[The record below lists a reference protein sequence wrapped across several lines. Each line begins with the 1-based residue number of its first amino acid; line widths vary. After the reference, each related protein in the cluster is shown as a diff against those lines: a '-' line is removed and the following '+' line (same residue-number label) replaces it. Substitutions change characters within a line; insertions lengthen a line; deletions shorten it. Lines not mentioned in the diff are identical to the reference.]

1 MKGAHYNIGGG
12 ALSFAPLARIDGGSE
27 QAWAEE
33 WIAGLLELQNVPL
46 TPPMRNAVHKGM
58 ELLRA
63 QPENMRSLTHFSYLV
78 PDEAI
83 REALQPYTS
92 KGVLGTLLDAETDEL
107 GLSSL
112 VVFEVESLLR
122 MGDNNAIPVLNYLF
136 HRIEGA
142 LDGAPSLLVLD
153 EAWIMLGHPVFRAK
167 IREWL
172 KVLRKA
178 NCAVV
183 MATQSLSDAQG
194 SGIMD
199 VLVESCPTKIY
210 LPNAAALSNA
220 EQIGFY
226 KGCGLNE
233 RQIAMIGHA
242 VPKRDYY
249 MVNDDGRRL
258 FQLGLSAK
266 ELAFVG
272 ASDKGSIARIRELMA
287 EHGQPRT
294 RAASPVSGNSW
305 PNTGRMSGRMPG
317 LRNATRFRR
326 KSWIRRTTLLN
337 RKWKPVSPTPPKLNA
352 LRMEL
357 WPSRNRMRTAALIPC
372 FSP

>member
-1 MKGAHYNIGGG
+1 M
-12 ALSFAPLARIDGGSE
+12 
-27 QAWAEE
+27 
-33 WIAGLLELQNVPL
+33 PL

-78 PDEAI
+78 PDEVI

-287 EHGQPRT
+287 EHGPDVW
-294 RAASPVSGNSW
+294 ADAW
-305 PNTGRMSGRMPG
+305 
-317 LRNATRFRR
+317 LEERNA
-326 KSWIRRTTLLN
+326 L
-337 RKWKPVSPTPPKLNA
+337 
-352 LRMEL
+352 
-357 WPSRNRMRTAALIPC
+357 
-372 FSP
+372 